1 MGGAGSPTHSFCLAH
16 NLTGYG
22 GKRPMNKAVPSACPH
37 DCPDACS
44 FLVCRTGGRSGITIE
59 SGKVL
64 PLQRGWICPKG
75 KRWETRF
82 RSPERL
88 KYPLKKE
95 GSGWREISWETAWR
109 LWAAHLQKAVE
120 KHGPLANFVYQSAGS
135 QFFSKK
141 LCFEVYS
148 ALDGYSQTAGS
159 LCGAA
164 GGAGLGKAFG
174 RTPTYDPE
182 ELEHARGI
190 LLWGRNAFETHPH
203 LLPIL
208 KDLRNRSG
216 DFAAIEVRTTPTT
229 KAAGRWWRVRPG
241 SDAALA
247 LLLCKMITDRDEA
260 AANWKDRSLNPR
272 DFLDML
278 AELNE
283 LSLLKETGMQKSDL
297 EELYQWIMG
306 HKPLAIYGGYGAQRY
321 HHGSFTFHALTS
333 LALLL
338 GASSERGTGVVFGK
352 DEMKFFPERLLSI
365 PSMKRR
371 VPIADWHLATGRLSP
386 PIETV
391 LFSCAN
397 PAKQGPDCLALER
410 AIGSMAFSVCID
422 LEMTETAA
430 LCDLVLPAACFLEEG
445 PDWRGSWWHTQL
457 LRSEKV
463 VEPPGKALPETMIMT
478 GLGEA
483 LGLGID
489 IEVMRKRMDRA
500 LLDMPGTEALGEGVY
515 RTRESHEWSDE
526 AEAITLPRS
535 VPSRAVSD
543 DDDRLR
549 LVTVHTKEYI
559 NGQTWGLQEAS
570 IPLVTVSPEE
580 GHRRGLQEG
589 DRVEI
594 CGSVANIP
602 AILQFDKAMDSG
614 YCVMVQG
621 SGKINRL
628 TRAFVNPGYGA
639 AFHESFVRLEGPSGS
654 DCNA

>member
-1 MGGAGSPTHSFCLAH
+1 
-16 NLTGYG
+16 
-22 GKRPMNKAVPSACPH
+22 MNKAVPSACPH

-44 FLVCRTGGRSGITIE
+44 FLVYRTGGRNGITIE

-75 KRWETRF
+75 KRWERRF
-82 RSPERL
+82 RSPGRL

-95 GSGWREISWETAWR
+95 GSGWREISWETAWG

-141 LCFEVYS
+141 LGLEVFS
-148 ALDGYSQTAGS
+148 VLGGYSQTAGS
-159 LCGAA
+159 LCGAG
-164 GGAGLGKAFG
+164 GGAGLRKAFG
-174 RTPTYDPE
+174 HTPTYAPE
-182 ELEHARGI
+182 ELEHAMGI

-216 DFAAIEVRTTPTT
+216 DFAAIEIRTTPTT
-229 KAAGRWWRVRPG
+229 KAAGKWWRVRPG
-241 SDAALA
+241 SDAGLA
-247 LLLCKMITDRDEA
+247 LLLCRMITDRNDA
-260 AANWKDRSLNPR
+260 AANWKDRARNPR

-278 AELNE
+278 EGLNE
-283 LSLLKETGMQKSDL
+283 GRLLQETGMQKSDL
-297 EELYQWIMG
+297 EELYRWIME

-338 GASSERGTGVVFGK
+338 GAFSERGTGVVFGK
-352 DEMKFFPERLLSI
+352 DEVKFFPERLLRI
-365 PSMKRR
+365 PAMKRR
-371 VPIADWHLATGRLSP
+371 VPIADWHLVTGRPSP
-386 PIETV
+386 PIKTV

-397 PAKQGPDCLALER
+397 PAKQGPDCRALER
-410 AIGSMAFSVCID
+410 AIVSMDFSVCID

-445 PDWRGSWWHTQL
+445 PDWRGSWWHTHL

-463 VEPPGKALPETMIMT
+463 VEPPGEALPETTIMA

-483 LGLGID
+483 LGLDID
-489 IEVMRKRMDRA
+489 IEAMRKRMDRT
-500 LLDMPGTEALGEGVY
+500 LLDMPETEALGEGVY

-535 VPSRAVSD
+535 VPSHPASD
-543 DDDRLR
+543 GDDRLR
-549 LVTVHTKEYI
+549 LVTVHTREYI
-559 NGQTWGLQEAS
+559 NGQTRGLQGD
-570 IPLVTVSPEE
+570 PMPVVTVSPEE
-580 GHRRGLQEG
+580 GNRRGLHEG
-589 DRVEI
+589 DKVEI
-594 CGSVANIP
+594 RGAGVSIP
-602 AILQFDKAMDSG
+602 AVLQFDKAMDSG

-628 TRAFVNPGYGA
+628 TRAVVNPGYGA
-639 AFHESFVRLEGPSGS
+639 AFHESFVLLKGYAGS